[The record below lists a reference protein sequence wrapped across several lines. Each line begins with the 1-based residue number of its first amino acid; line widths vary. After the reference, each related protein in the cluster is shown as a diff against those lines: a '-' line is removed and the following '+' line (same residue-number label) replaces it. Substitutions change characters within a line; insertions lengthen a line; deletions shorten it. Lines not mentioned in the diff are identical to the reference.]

1 MSEDKLLDDMY
12 FGYPEDADL
21 PGLKKLWLEC
31 YPGDDEF
38 CSFYF
43 NQYYKRE
50 RCVVLKR
57 GDIIVCVAHF
67 LYGKIYCGN
76 SDAPVIYMYAGGT
89 DKRYRKN
96 GYFRLFNDLLRDY
109 CTTNEYA
116 AYVFTANDGLE
127 QMYDNMNYK
136 RTSTLNVTTIMPG
149 RKNVVTR
156 RGDLKKCSY
165 GDFYAMRKAYVC
177 RQHGGLLWDG
187 PVMELLYEAF
197 NVDGGIYTMDIDGR
211 MYYVVVSDLPDEI
224 FVRETDIYPGDID
237 RMAAALSAMYGDKK
251 LRIYSRTGTVY
262 GDYPYDVIYYGHGRL
277 TDNRY
282 PEELMKDIYIN
293 LIEE

>member
-1 MSEDKLLDDMY
+1 MSKDKLLDDMY

-149 RKNVVTR
+149 RKNMVTR
-156 RGDLKKCSY
+156 RGDLKKCSD

-177 RQHGGLLWDG
+177 RQHGGLL
-187 PVMELLYEAF
+187 
-197 NVDGGIYTMDIDGR
+197 
-211 MYYVVVSDLPDEI
+211 YYVVVSDLPDEI